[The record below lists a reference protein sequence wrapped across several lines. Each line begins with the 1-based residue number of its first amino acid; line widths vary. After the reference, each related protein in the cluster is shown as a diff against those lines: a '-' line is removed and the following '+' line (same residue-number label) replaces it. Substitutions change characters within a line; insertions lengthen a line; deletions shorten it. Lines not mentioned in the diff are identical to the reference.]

1 MSQVT
6 IDEFIIQLSMTET
19 VTKSLQKLERQIMP
33 VATRIEKTLN
43 RAFSR
48 DHSRAMNKTFTNI
61 EKRSQ
66 QAANQINRN
75 LSQAFNV
82 HARSGLF
89 RDYENQGRAATSRVR
104 EMIRNAYRIDPRLV
118 SPLPLPVPRGAN
130 ARQRI
135 NDLADRQRTS
145 GFYGN
150 LQLRDQAA
158 AQRYN
163 SRLQILQMQ
172 HTASGDLAG
181 FRTSLR
187 HLNYEFSQL
196 SRAASQQR
204 AQQRLNAI
212 SQRNMVSGIDSLS
225 TPLTGLVGGFFAL
238 SKAMQFFQDSIEE
251 GAKRQ
256 QAATMATVAYGS
268 QAEATRMTLK
278 ADEVS
283 NNYGLDTVTTR
294 QQMAQMRMT
303 MPKSFSNDQIAK
315 LFENESVFA
324 HTTGMNADAVGRLN
338 YAMQQ
343 IAASPKLN
351 GQDWLQVVNAA
362 PALVNKMVAAFN
374 VKDAKALKDK
384 MKTMAGSDI
393 VTVMLKALEPTPEQV
408 KMAQHNILAAQG
420 RLSNSQKGAME
431 HFFKGF
437 EKPLSRFYDT
447 LGESINNS
455 GGLIERGGVAV
466 GWFIDRLTDIV
477 ETLDTVSMN
486 IDGYLGLFEEKWETL
501 FNKLSP
507 DTQKALK
514 GLGDIFNEW
523 FDWLLALVAVKFAV
537 GGASKLGRIA
547 GITRAGSAAAESA
560 AVAGAGGSTVM
571 SAAGRTFGAAAAIVM
586 GVELGNLVFD
596 QWIPEFQKF
605 AHKQWG
611 WGGKDGTETTHGGN
625 VIKDSPIDKA
635 LNWLRQEGS
644 EISKNWNQTKNAP
657 LLPQFSSPTAA
668 YLQKPIQVNVHV
680 PDSKVEFGP
689 VELKMPDGS
698 IQRIALDIIQQQHEV
713 QMMSAQGLQGGWQ
726 SPGQNAGFTPSS
738 LMRSN

>member
-1 MSQVT
+1 MSHVT
-6 IDEFIIQLSMTET
+6 IDEFIVELSLTET
-19 VTKSLQKLERQIMP
+19 VTKSLQKLERQILP
-33 VATRIEKTLN
+33 AANRIERRLDRVFSKDRSKMMNATFKSIERRANETSRNINRSLS
-43 RAFSR
+43 RAF
-48 DHSRAMNKTFTNI
+48 AIGN
-61 EKRSQ
+61 
-66 QAANQINRN
+66 AG
-75 LSQAFNV
+75 
-82 HARSGLF
+82 SGLF
-89 RDYENQGRAATSRVR
+89 NRYESEGRAATSRVR

-118 SPLPLPVPRGAN
+118 PPLPVPRPRGAN

-135 NDLADRQRTS
+135 SDLADRQRTS

-163 SRLQILQMQ
+163 SRLQMLQMQ

-181 FRTSLR
+181 FRASLR

-212 SQRNMVSGIDSLS
+212 SQRNMASGIDSLS

-362 PALVNKMVAAFN
+362 PALVNKMVTAFN

-486 IDGYLGLFEEKWETL
+486 IDGYLGLFEEKWESF

-514 GLGDIFNEW
+514 GLGDIFNTW
-523 FDWLLALVAVKFAV
+523 FDWLIAIAAVKLAV

-547 GITRAGSAAAESA
+547 GITRDGSA
-560 AVAGAGGSTVM
+560 AGGSTVM
-571 SAAGRTFGAAAAIVM
+571 SAAGRTFGIAAAIVM

-596 QWIPEFQKF
+596 QWLPAFQQF

-611 WGGKDGTETTHGGN
+611 WGGKDGTETTYNGN

-635 LNWLRQEGS
+635 LNWLRSEAS
-644 EISKNWNQTKNAP
+644 EIAKNWHQTKNAP

-668 YLQKPIQVNVHV
+668 YLQKPIQVNVNI

-689 VELKMPDGS
+689 VELRMPDGS
-698 IQRIALDIIQQQHEV
+698 VQRIAVDAIQQQHEF

-726 SPGQNAGFTPSS
+726 SPGNNAGFTPSS

>member
-19 VTKSLQKLERQIMP
+19 VTKSLQKLEKQILP
-33 VATRIEKTLN
+33 VANRIEKRLDRVFSKDRSKMMNSTFKNIERRANETSRNINKSLS
-43 RAFSR
+43 RAF
-48 DHSRAMNKTFTNI
+48 AIGN
-61 EKRSQ
+61 
-66 QAANQINRN
+66 AG
-75 LSQAFNV
+75 
-82 HARSGLF
+82 SGLF
-89 RDYENQGRAATSRVR
+89 NRYESEGRAATSRVR
-104 EMIRNAYRIDPRLV
+104 EMIRNAYRIPPGTV
-118 SPLPLPVPRGAN
+118 SPLPVPRPRGAN

-135 NDLADRQRTS
+135 SDLADRQRTS

-163 SRLQILQMQ
+163 SRLQMLQMQ
-172 HTASGDLAG
+172 HTASGDHAG
-181 FRTSLR
+181 FRASLR

-212 SQRNMVSGIDSLS
+212 SQRSLTSGIDSLS

-362 PALVNKMVAAFN
+362 PALVNKMVTAFN

-477 ETLDTVSMN
+477 AALDTVSMN
-486 IDGYLGLFEEKWETL
+486 IDGYFGLFGEKWSSF

-514 GLGDIFNEW
+514 GLGDIFNTF
-523 FDWLLALVAVKFAV
+523 FDWLIAIAAVKLAV

-560 AVAGAGGSTVM
+560 AVAGGGSTMM
-571 SAAGRTFGAAAAIVM
+571 SAFGRMFGIAAAIAIS
-586 GVELGNLVFD
+586 VELGDLLFD
-596 QWIPEFQKF
+596 RFLPEFQKF
-605 AHKQWG
+605 AHKEWG
-611 WGGKDGTETTHGGN
+611 WGGKDGTETTYNGN

-644 EISKNWNQTKNAP
+644 EISRNWQQTKDAP
-657 LLPQFSSPTAA
+657 LLPQFSTAA
-668 YLQKPIQVNVHV
+668 YLQKPVQVNVHV
-680 PDSKVEFGP
+680 PDSRIAIDP
-689 VELKMPDGS
+689 IELRMPDGS
-698 IQRIALDIIQQQHEV
+698 VQRIALDTIQQQHEV

>member
-6 IDEFIIQLSMTET
+6 IDQFVIELSMTET
-19 VTKSLQKLERQIMP
+19 VTKSLQKLEKQILP
-33 VATRIEKTLN
+33 VANRIEKRLD
-43 RAFSR
+43 RVFSKDR
-48 DHSRAMNKTFTNI
+48 SKMMNATFRNI
-61 EKRSQ
+61 EKRAQ
-66 QAANQINRN
+66 QSSRNINKS
-75 LSQAFNV
+75 LSRAFAIGN
-82 HARSGLF
+82 AGSGMF
-89 RDYENQGRAATSRVR
+89 DRYESEGRAATSRVR
-104 EMIRNAYRIDPRLV
+104 EMIRNAYRIDPHLV
-118 SPLPLPVPRGAN
+118 PPLPVPRPRGAN

-135 NDLADRQRTS
+135 SDLADRQRTS
-145 GFYGN
+145 AMYGN

-163 SRLQILQMQ
+163 SRLQMLQMQ
-172 HTASGDLAG
+172 HTASGDLTG
-181 FRTSLR
+181 FRASLR
-187 HLNYEFSQL
+187 HLNYEYSQL

-212 SQRNMVSGIDSLS
+212 SQRNMTSGIDNLS

-251 GAKRQ
+251 GAKRT
-256 QAATMATVAYGS
+256 QAATMATVAYGD

-278 ADEVS
+278 ADQVS

-362 PALVNKMVAAFN
+362 PALVNKMVTAFN
-374 VKDAKALKDK
+374 VKDAKALKNK
-384 MKTMAGSDI
+384 MKSMAGSDI

-477 ETLDTVSMN
+477 QTLDTVSMN
-486 IDGYLGLFEEKWETL
+486 IDGYLGLFTEKWEGF

-514 GLGDIFNEW
+514 GLGDIFNTW
-523 FDWLLALVAVKFAV
+523 FDWLITIAAVKLAV
-537 GGASKLGRIA
+537 GGASKLVRIA
-547 GITRAGSAAAESA
+547 GITRAGSAATLSTAI
-560 AVAGAGGSTVM
+560 AGGGSTVM
-571 SAAGRTFGAAAAIVM
+571 STAGKTFGIAAAIVM

-596 QWIPEFQKF
+596 QWLPAFQQF
-605 AHKQWG
+605 AHKEWG
-611 WGGKDGTETTHGGN
+611 WGGKDGTETTHNGN

-635 LNWLRQEGS
+635 LNWLQS
-644 EISKNWNQTKNAP
+644 EASQVSSNWNQAKNAP

-668 YLQKPIQVNVHV
+668 YLQKPIQVNVNV
-680 PDSKVEFGP
+680 PDSYVKIDP
-689 VELKMPDGS
+689 IDIRMPDGS
-698 IQRIALDIIQQQHEV
+698 VQRIALDVVQQQHEV

-726 SPGQNAGFTPSS
+726 SPGSNAGFTPSS
-738 LMRSN
+738 LMRK